1 MKTTQLRALLATV
14 TLLVAG
20 AAFAQDSEKYN
31 INQQNLSRQPYK
43 QTPAKDQMKG
53 EGFEG
58 ATLIKEEAQVEQKQ
72 KNLQLHRFDR
82 RPYTQKS
89 SD

>member
-1 MKTTQLRALLATV
+1 MNKIITILFTGLLLSMSNV
-14 TLLVAG
+14 Y
-20 AAFAQDSEKYN
+20 AQDSEKSN

-43 QTPAKDQMKG
+43 QTPAKDPMKG

-58 ATLIKEEAQVEQKQ
+58 ATLIKEDAQLEQKH

>member
-1 MKTTQLRALLATV
+1 MNKMI
-14 TLLVAG
+14 TLLLSGLLISMSNAY
-20 AAFAQDSEKYN
+20 AQDSEKYN

-58 ATLIKEEAQVEQKQ
+58 ATLIKEDTQLEQKH